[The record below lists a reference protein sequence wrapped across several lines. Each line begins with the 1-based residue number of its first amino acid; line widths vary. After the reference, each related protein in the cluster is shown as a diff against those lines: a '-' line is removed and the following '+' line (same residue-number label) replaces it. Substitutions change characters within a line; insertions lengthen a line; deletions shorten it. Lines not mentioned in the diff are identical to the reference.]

1 MGRIL
6 GRRNDPNAEVFQSFI
21 LDVRHVH
28 PPSDP
33 FSDPHLSRKQPPLMP
48 GRPPP
53 RTKLPP
59 QGGTLTVS
67 IVEAKDS
74 SKPGSRPLGG
84 LIGGPA
90 RCANARVL
98 AEVQEK
104 SKLQY
109 GHRPSDDVESLKLE
123 VKWEPSP
130 GALGITLTA
139 EESKLSVELATVV
152 RGSRPLLIVV
162 TQNRAFRMLTVLTWK
177 GCYGRCWTGTHT
189 RSCNHYNP
197 N

>member
-1 MGRIL
+1 
-6 GRRNDPNAEVFQSFI
+6 
-21 LDVRHVH
+21 
-28 PPSDP
+28 
-33 FSDPHLSRKQPPLMP
+33 MP

-104 SKLQY
+104 SKLQH
-109 GHRPSDDVESLKLE
+109 GHCPSDDVESLKLE
-123 VKWEPSP
+123 VRWEPSP
-130 GALGITLTA
+130 GALGVTLTT
-139 EESKLSVELATVV
+139 EESKLPVELATVV
-152 RGSRPLLIVV
+152 RAPFDCLIVV
-162 TQNRAFRMLTVLTWK
+162 TQDRAFRMRTALTWK
-177 GCYGRCWTGTHT
+177 GCCERCWIGTHM
-189 RSCNHYNP
+189 RSCNHYNL

>member
-1 MGRIL
+1 
-6 GRRNDPNAEVFQSFI
+6 
-21 LDVRHVH
+21 
-28 PPSDP
+28 
-33 FSDPHLSRKQPPLMP
+33 MP

-59 QGGTLTVS
+59 QGGSLTVS

-74 SKPGSRPLGG
+74 SRPGSRPLGG

-104 SKLQY
+104 SKLQS
-109 GHRPSDDVESLKLE
+109 GHRPSDDVESLMLE

-130 GALGITLTA
+130 GALGVTLNA
-139 EESKLSVELATVV
+139 EESKLPAELATIV
-152 RGSRPLLIVV
+152 RGLSLVSI
-162 TQNRAFRMLTVLTWK
+162 
-177 GCYGRCWTGTHT
+177 
-189 RSCNHYNP
+189 
-197 N
+197 

>member
-1 MGRIL
+1 
-6 GRRNDPNAEVFQSFI
+6 
-21 LDVRHVH
+21 
-28 PPSDP
+28 
-33 FSDPHLSRKQPPLMP
+33 MP

-59 QGGTLTVS
+59 QGGTLTLS

-90 RCANARVL
+90 RCANARIL
-98 AEVQEK
+98 AEIQEK
-104 SKLQY
+104 SKLQP

-130 GALGITLTA
+130 GALGVTLTA
-139 EESKLSVELATVV
+139 EETKLPAELATVV
-152 RGSRPLLIVV
+152 RGLASFVVVWLRRLRIV
-162 TQNRAFRMLTVLTWK
+162 RL
-177 GCYGRCWTGTHT
+177 GCRQ
-189 RSCNHYNP
+189 P
-197 N
+197 

>member
-1 MGRIL
+1 
-6 GRRNDPNAEVFQSFI
+6 
-21 LDVRHVH
+21 
-28 PPSDP
+28 
-33 FSDPHLSRKQPPLMP
+33 MP

-59 QGGTLTVS
+59 QGGTLIVS

-104 SKLQY
+104 SNLQH

-130 GALGITLTA
+130 GALGVTLTV
-139 EESKLSVELATVV
+139 EESELPSELKTIV
-152 RGSRPLLIVV
+152 RITPHFLIVV
-162 TQNRAFRMLTVLTWK
+162 TQNRAFRMRTALTWK
-177 GCYGRCWTGTHT
+177 GCCGRCWTGTRT
-189 RSCNHYNP
+189 RSCNRYNL

>member
-1 MGRIL
+1 
-6 GRRNDPNAEVFQSFI
+6 
-21 LDVRHVH
+21 
-28 PPSDP
+28 
-33 FSDPHLSRKQPPLMP
+33 MP

-53 RTKLPP
+53 RIKLPP

-67 IVEAKDS
+67 IVKAKDS

-98 AEVQEK
+98 AEMQEK
-104 SKLQY
+104 SKLQP

-130 GALGITLTA
+130 GALGVALTA
-139 EESKLSVELATVV
+139 GESKLPDELAT
-152 RGSRPLLIVV
+152 IVS
-162 TQNRAFRMLTVLTWK
+162 
-177 GCYGRCWTGTHT
+177 GT
-189 RSCNHYNP
+189 RSSVFCWLKAVRLGRRLS
-197 N
+197 

>member
-1 MGRIL
+1 
-6 GRRNDPNAEVFQSFI
+6 
-21 LDVRHVH
+21 
-28 PPSDP
+28 
-33 FSDPHLSRKQPPLMP
+33 MP

-59 QGGTLTVS
+59 QGGTLTLS

-98 AEVQEK
+98 AEMQEK
-104 SKLQY
+104 SKLQS

-130 GALGITLTA
+130 GALGVTLTT
-139 EESKLSVELATVV
+139 EESKLPTELANVV
-152 RGSRPLLIVV
+152 RVACPFHGCGDLEPR
-162 TQNRAFRMLTVLTWK
+162 FRMQTASTWK
-177 GCYGRCWTGTHT
+177 GYYGRYWTGTRT
-189 RSCNHYNP
+189 RSCNRYNL

>member
-1 MGRIL
+1 
-6 GRRNDPNAEVFQSFI
+6 
-21 LDVRHVH
+21 
-28 PPSDP
+28 
-33 FSDPHLSRKQPPLMP
+33 MP

-98 AEVQEK
+98 AEIQEK
-104 SKLQY
+104 SKLQPGY
-109 GHRPSDDVESLKLE
+109 RPSDDVESLKLE

-130 GALGITLTA
+130 GALGVTLTT
-139 EESKLSVELATVV
+139 EENKLPAELATIV
-152 RGSRPLLIVV
+152 RGLISSV
-162 TQNRAFRMLTVLTWK
+162 F
-177 GCYGRCWTGTHT
+177 G
-189 RSCNHYNP
+189 
-197 N
+197 

>member
-1 MGRIL
+1 
-6 GRRNDPNAEVFQSFI
+6 
-21 LDVRHVH
+21 
-28 PPSDP
+28 
-33 FSDPHLSRKQPPLMP
+33 MP

-67 IVEAKDS
+67 TVEAKDS

-84 LIGGPA
+84 LIGGPS

-130 GALGITLTA
+130 GALGVTLTT
-139 EESKLSVELATVV
+139 EESKLPAELATVV
-152 RGSRPLLIVV
+152 RVTSRSLIVV
-162 TQNRAFRMLTVLTWK
+162 TKNRAFRMRTVLTWK
-177 GCYGRCWTGTHT
+177 GCYGRCWIGT
-189 RSCNHYNP
+189 RSRSYNCY
-197 N
+197 NLS

>member
-1 MGRIL
+1 
-6 GRRNDPNAEVFQSFI
+6 
-21 LDVRHVH
+21 
-28 PPSDP
+28 
-33 FSDPHLSRKQPPLMP
+33 MP

-59 QGGTLTVS
+59 QGGTLTIS

-84 LIGGPA
+84 LIGGPE

-104 SKLQY
+104 SKLQP

-123 VKWEPSP
+123 VKWKPSP
-130 GALGITLTA
+130 GALGVTLTA
-139 EESKLSVELATVV
+139 EESKLPIELATIV
-152 RGSRPLLIVV
+152 RGPTSLVAV
-162 TQNRAFRMLTVLTWK
+162 NRGDLK
-177 GCYGRCWTGTHT
+177 
-189 RSCNHYNP
+189 SCV
-197 N
+197 